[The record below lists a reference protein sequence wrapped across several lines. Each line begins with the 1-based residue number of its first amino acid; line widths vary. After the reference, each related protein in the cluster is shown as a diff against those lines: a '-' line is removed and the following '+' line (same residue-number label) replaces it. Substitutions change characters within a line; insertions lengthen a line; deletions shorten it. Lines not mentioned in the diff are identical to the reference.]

1 MIPENI
7 IIEIKQE
14 IAYFRER
21 ANTTSIETDAIR
33 YSATAHGLQLALDKW
48 SEETNNATNE

>member
-33 YSATAHGLQLALDKW
+33 YSATAHGL
-48 SEETNNATNE
+48 